1 MIRVSLSADIL
12 GDKKLIKELAK
23 LDHEGIPRSLKRALA
38 KTNSATRTQM
48 SKSVRTRYS
57 LKAKRIKQDIAKTTY
72 TSDSMRIATKDKPA
86 SLRAYSGRM
95 TAKGYS
101 AMVVKGKRAVIRKG
115 FLIKLKKG
123 RGYRDPRTPFMR
135 EGRSKNPIR
144 PIFGPSLYRIFMKGQ
159 FGKQLQRQVQ
169 KKGENV
175 FTTELK
181 RLIRFEAGS
190 R

>member
-1 MIRVSLSADIL
+1 
-12 GDKKLIKELAK
+12 
-23 LDHEGIPRSLKRALA
+23 
-38 KTNSATRTQM
+38 
-48 SKSVRTRYS
+48 
-57 LKAKRIKQDIAKTTY
+57 
-72 TSDSMRIATKDKPA
+72 
-86 SLRAYSGRM
+86 
-95 TAKGYS
+95 
-101 AMVVKGKRAVIRKG
+101 
-115 FLIKLKKG
+115 
-123 RGYRDPRTPFMR
+123 MR